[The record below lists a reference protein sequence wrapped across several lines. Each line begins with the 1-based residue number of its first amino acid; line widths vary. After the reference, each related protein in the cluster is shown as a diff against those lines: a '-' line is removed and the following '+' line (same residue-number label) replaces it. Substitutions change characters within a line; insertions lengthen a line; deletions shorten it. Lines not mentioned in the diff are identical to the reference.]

1 MCCAVATVLRLAP
14 LPQCL
19 AADLSDARASPWL
32 RFVAGARSAMEHF
45 PVCSSPATISL
56 GFDWVRFAECNED

>member
-1 MCCAVATVLRLAP
+1 MTEQLRLCP
-14 LPQCL
+14 N
-19 AADLSDARASPWL
+19 RRWL

-56 GFDWVRFAECNED
+56 GFDWVRFAESNEDET